1 MKNIKNIV
9 VATDFSVTARH
20 AYVYAKKLAKALSAA
35 LTVVHVKEN
44 LMIASDVVILV
55 SVEEDSQITSNIEQL
70 ISEEKDGDN
79 ELQEINIKI
88 LNGEPVK
95 VLTELS
101 KNNDTDLI
109 VIGTTG
115 LSDVLTKIF
124 GSTSLKVSNKAHCP
138 VILVPRDVKWHA
150 LEQIMFAS
158 NYDSMTSEFVQH
170 ITDFVVGL
178 NSNIHFVNV
187 KNFDPLFEAKQ
198 KEIDWN
204 KLTANDSA
212 LQYEKHT
219 IYGNDT
225 VEQLKNYCEEKNID
239 LMVFVSKHRD
249 FWENL
254 MHKSIT
260 ERIALFTTIPIMV
273 MHVDDKQ

>member
-1 MKNIKNIV
+1 MKNIKNII

-20 AYVYAKKLAKALSAA
+20 AYVYAKKLAKTLSAT
-35 LTVVHVKEN
+35 LTVVHVKKN
-44 LMIASDVVILV
+44 LMIASDVVVLFSPDENKHIIR
-55 SVEEDSQITSNIEQL
+55 DIEQF
-70 ISEEKDGDN
+70 INEEKGSD
-79 ELQEINIKI
+79 ELQEIKIKV
-88 LNGEPVK
+88 LNGEPVR

-101 KNNDTDLI
+101 KDNGADII
-109 VIGTTG
+109 VMGTTG
-115 LSDVLTKIF
+115 LSDALTKIF
-124 GSTSLKVSNKAHCP
+124 GSNSLKVSNKAHCP
-138 VILVPRDVKWHA
+138 VLLVPRDVKWRP

-158 NYDSMTSEFVQH
+158 NYDSMTTEFVKNVA
-170 ITDFVVGL
+170 DFAVGL

-204 KLTANDSA
+204 KLMAADSA

-225 VEQLKNYCEEKNID
+225 VEQIKNYCEEKDID
-239 LMVFVSKHRD
+239 LMVFVSKHRN

-254 MHKSIT
+254 VHKSIT

-273 MHVDDKQ
+273 MHVDDK